1 MPSLFCAIR
10 RLVLLRAHIHATTPS
25 MIHDFLIIG
34 GGIAGLSTAARL
46 SHLGSVL
53 LLESEPALAFH
64 ASGRSAALFEPNYG
78 NAPTVSLSRASA
90 DHMHSTPGLLGPRGL
105 MFLAGRGEEALLD
118 ADITAMA
125 LAPMSV
131 GEACA
136 MVPII
141 DPGHVTAAAYH
152 AAAWDIDTDL
162 MIQAFAREARANGA
176 TITTKAHVT
185 DITRQRGQWHVTTA
199 TETYTAR
206 SLVNA
211 AGAWADQIAE
221 MAGIAP
227 IGLTPLRRS
236 MARIPAPG
244 GHDVGAWPML
254 IGAGETWYAK
264 PDAGKWLISPAE
276 EDPVNTPHDAWADDM
291 VLAEGIARY
300 QPYVTEEVT
309 RLETS
314 WAGLRTFAPDRTLVL
329 GPAPGRPDFIW
340 VAGQGGYGFQTAPA
354 ASQLVADLIAGRP
367 PALDAGTV
375 AALNPA
381 RFA

>member
-1 MPSLFCAIR
+1 M
-10 RLVLLRAHIHATTPS
+10 T
-25 MIHDFLIIG
+25 HDFLIIG
-34 GGIAGLSTAARL
+34 GGIAGVSTAARL
-46 SHLGSVL
+46 SHLGTVC
-53 LLESEPALAFH
+53 LLEAEPALAYH

-78 NAPTVSLSRASA
+78 NAPTVALSHASD
-90 DHMHSTPGLLGPRGL
+90 DHLHNATGVLSPRGL
-105 MFLAGRGEEALLD
+105 LFLAGRGEEALLD
-118 ADITAMA
+118 ADITAMD
-125 LAPMSV
+125 LTSMSV
-131 GEACA
+131 TDARA

-141 DPGHVTAAAYH
+141 DPSHVTAAAYH
-152 AAAWDIDTDL
+152 AGAWDIDTDL
-162 MIQAFAREARANGA
+162 MVQNFAREARRNGA
-176 TITTKAHVT
+176 TITNNAHVT
-185 DITRQRGQWHVTTA
+185 AITRQGRQWSVTTA
-199 TETYTAR
+199 TQTCTAHT
-206 SLVNA
+206 LVNA

-221 MAGIAP
+221 MAGIPA
-227 IGLTPLRRS
+227 IGLNPLRRS

-244 GHDVGAWPML
+244 GHDVSAWPML

-276 EDPVNTPHDAWADDM
+276 EDPVDTPHDAWADDM

-329 GPAPGRPDFIW
+329 GPAPDAPDFIW

-354 ASQLVADLIAGRP
+354 ASQLIADLVAGRIP
-367 PALDAGTV
+367 TLDAGTV
-375 AALNPA
+375 AALSPA

>member
-1 MPSLFCAIR
+1 
-10 RLVLLRAHIHATTPS
+10 
-25 MIHDFLIIG
+25 MIHDFLIVG
-34 GGIAGLSTAARL
+34 GGIAGLSAAAQL

-78 NAPTVSLSRASA
+78 NAPTVSLSQASA
-90 DHMHSTPGLLGPRGL
+90 DHLHTTPGLLGPRGL

-118 ADITAMA
+118 ADISAMA

-152 AAAWDIDTDL
+152 AAAWDIDTDR
-162 MIQAFAREARANGA
+162 MIQGYAREARANGA
-176 TITTKAHVT
+176 TIITGASVT
-185 DITRQRGQWHVTTA
+185 AITRQDGQWRVTTA

-206 SLVNA
+206 NLVNA

-221 MAGIAP
+221 MAGIAA

-244 GHDVGAWPML
+244 GRDVSAWPML

-276 EDPVNTPHDAWADDM
+276 EDPVDTPHDAWADDM

-354 ASQLVADLIAGRP
+354 ASQLVVDLIAGRP

-375 AALNPA
+375 AALSPE